1 MNDQERMVEI
11 LERNQRVINEQSKD
25 LTHADSL
32 LQLPFRSNCF
42 NWVLGHIV
50 VCRDLMLT
58 IMKEPAVLGDRE
70 AEVYER
76 GSKPLSSGQDVVY
89 LATLLASSRE
99 NVKRLSD
106 AIRDVTEESLAE
118 IYDEERGNTVQEWL
132 EFLIWHESYHLG
144 QLEILRQLAGKDDA
158 II

>member
-11 LERNQRVINEQSKD
+11 LERNQKVINEQSKE

-50 VCRDLMLT
+50 VYRDKMLT
-58 IMKEPAVLGDRE
+58 ILKESPVLGDRE
-70 AEVYER
+70 LEGYRR
-76 GSKPLSSGQDVVY
+76 GSEPILAGQDVVD
-89 LATLLASSRE
+89 LAKILASSRE
-99 NVKRLSD
+99 NTKRLSA
-106 AIRDVTEESLAE
+106 AIRDVSEESLAE
-118 IYDEERGNTVQEWL
+118 IYDEEGEDTVQDWL
-132 EFLIWHESYHLG
+132 EFLIWHETYHLG